1 MHGAQLAP
9 DVELRGHG
17 GRKQLMAL
25 VEREGLEP
33 SIPAL

>member
-9 DVELRGHG
+9 DVEPRGRG

-25 VEREGLEP
+25 VTGGCRFPE
-33 SIPAL
+33 